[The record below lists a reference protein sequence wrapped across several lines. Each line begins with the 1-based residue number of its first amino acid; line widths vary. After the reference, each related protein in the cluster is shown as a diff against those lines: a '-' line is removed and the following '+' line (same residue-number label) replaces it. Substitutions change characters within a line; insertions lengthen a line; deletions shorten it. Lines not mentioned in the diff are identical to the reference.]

1 MSGGAAPGMVAVRR
15 ARLHELPGLVRL
27 VVTEFLKYDPRY
39 QSGGLLQRATRRA
52 RVFAGAWGEMLA
64 TDVWTDRSHDAV
76 VCETPERWKPGV
88 VVATVVAAAVL
99 VLGVLRLSYRAQ
111 ALSVGVM
118 VLGVL
123 ALVPALVRER
133 RRSQRHRPGA
143 AVLTF
148 LASRR
153 PGAGRALLDARCQAA
168 DARRGWLCLDAPVK
182 LEGYYAQ
189 AGFRNPD
196 AAPGH
201 PLVYMEREPT
211 TSAGAGPRP

>member
-1 MSGGAAPGMVAVRR
+1 MSGGAPPGVVAVRR
-15 ARLHELPGLVRL
+15 ASLHELPGLVRL
-27 VVTEFLKYDPRY
+27 VVTQFLKYDPRY
-39 QSGGLLQRATRRA
+39 QGGGVLQRATRRA

-64 TDVWTDRSHDAV
+64 TDVWTDRSQDAV

-88 VVATVVAAAVL
+88 AVAVVVVAAVL
-99 VLGVLRLSYRAQ
+99 VLTVLRLPYRAQ
-111 ALSVGVM
+111 ALSIGVM

-123 ALVPALVRER
+123 ALVPTLVRER

-148 LASRR
+148 LASGR

-168 DARRGWLCLDAPVK
+168 DTRRAWLCLDAPVK

-201 PLVYMEREPT
+201 LVYMEREPR